1 MDDSKVFQKRLNEK
15 MLEKGVT
22 KIAIAKASGV
32 SAAMVGK
39 YVSGKAF
46 PACGVGAK
54 LAKAL
59 DCSIDF
65 LFGLTDVERPIKTDD
80 YFKLETFED
89 LYSIIS
95 RILCIMWDSS
105 FERKVLVETLPDGGV
120 DIANGEFINEI
131 PAGEVLRLD
140 LRNKDFIQFYRR
152 IEDARKLSGRFGND
166 VADLA
171 IRRIHDEM
179 QVKKL
184 PTEKMPF

>member
-1 MDDSKVFQKRLNEK
+1 
-15 MLEKGVT
+15 
-22 KIAIAKASGV
+22 
-32 SAAMVGK
+32 
-39 YVSGKAF
+39 
-46 PACGVGAK
+46 
-54 LAKAL
+54 
-59 DCSIDF
+59 
-65 LFGLTDVERPIKTDD
+65 
-80 YFKLETFED
+80 
-89 LYSIIS
+89 
-95 RILCIMWDSS
+95 MWDSS